1 MPNAHLWSVDSPRL
15 YDLKISLNDD
25 AVTERFGFRWF
36 EIKDVK
42 GDRQFF
48 LNGKRIVLRTAISWG
63 FWPYNGITP
72 SDELAKRQITIAKEL
87 GLNMLNFHRNIGKPT
102 FWTMLMNWD
111 YSILKNPEVIST
123 PSKTSMTTTSKVISI
138 LPTATRNWHAW

>member
-87 GLNMLNFHRNIGKPT
+87 GLNMLNFHRNIGQT
-102 FWTMLMNWD
+102 NILD
-111 YSILKNPEVIST
+111 YADELGLLYFEEPGGNQYPI
-123 PSKTSMTTTSKVISI
+123 KTSMTTTSKVISI